1 MIDALSRGRW
11 RLAVSLKLNALQRIG
26 IVVSVIWLLGFAG
39 YAGYILYNEKQE
51 DALHGRFAELR
62 SECEQYVKDPLNPEA
77 EFDPSISVSKR
88 CFNEARSRFAKNML
102 AINFGVVVL
111 GWLAVWLAVVI
122 TRLVRRRFT

>member
-1 MIDALSRGRW
+1 MSIKLSVW
-11 RLAVSLKLNALQRIG
+11 QRNG
-26 IVVSVIWLLGFAG
+26 VVMSVIWILGVAG

-51 DALHGRFAELR
+51 DALQGRFAELR

-102 AINFGVVVL
+102 AIDFGVVVF
-111 GWLAVWLAVVI
+111 GWLAVWLGIVI
-122 TRLVRRRFT
+122 TRFVRRRLR

>member
-1 MIDALSRGRW
+1 MRW
-11 RLAVSLKLNALQRIG
+11 RLVVSLRLNRWQRIG
-26 IVVSVIWLLGFAG
+26 IIVSVIWILGVAG
-39 YAGYILYNEKQE
+39 YTGYILYNEKQE

-88 CFNEARSRFAKNML
+88 CFNEARSRYAKNML
-102 AINFGVVVL
+102 AIDFGVVVF

-122 TRLVRRRFT
+122 TRLVRRRFR